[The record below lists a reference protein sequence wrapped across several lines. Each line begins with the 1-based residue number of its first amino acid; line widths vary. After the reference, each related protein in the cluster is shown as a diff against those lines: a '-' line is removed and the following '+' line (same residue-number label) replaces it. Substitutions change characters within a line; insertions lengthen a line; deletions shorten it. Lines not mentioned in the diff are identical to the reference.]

1 MTLED
6 TTFAPDC
13 HPQRYAAG
21 DTGTIDMQLHVWHM
35 RRSSLTEALR
45 TSYREG
51 HHTCHITSSLLAL
64 YSS

>member
-35 RRSSLTEALR
+35 RR